1 MITSAILLF
10 GQGGKGEKPAPAAVA
25 TSGGLLSF
33 EELERL
39 INEDN
44 GDYILVDVRTD
55 AEYRN
60 KAIPSAV
67 NIPYDKIRNNAPT
80 DDLSARIIVYCRSGR
95 RSGIARKTLE
105 EMGYT
110 NVLDFGGLNRWQGE
124 TVQRN

>member
-1 MITSAILLF
+1 MIASAVLLF
-10 GQGGKGEKPAPAAVA
+10 GQGGKDETPAPAATT

-39 INEDN
+39 VNEDK

-55 AEYRN
+55 AEYRSG
-60 KAIPSAV
+60 AIPGAV
-67 NIPYDKIRNNAPT
+67 NIPFDIIGNNVPT
-80 DDLSARIIVYCRSGR
+80 DDLAARIIVYCRSGR

-110 NVLDFGGLNRWQGE
+110 NVLDFGGIDRWQGE
-124 TVQRN
+124 TVQGN